1 MHMSTARHFKFAL
14 IAAVLSVLT
23 SCGSMPVL
31 FNGKDLSGW
40 HSDVP
45 ATDKPHNLQPSFRVH
60 NGMLISAGSPEGHL
74 ISDQSFSNYKL
85 MVEWRWPG
93 EPGNCGVLVHASE
106 PRMLY
111 RMFPRSIEC
120 QLHVGN
126 AGDFWCIGENI
137 SVPDM
142 ASRRRGPAETWGGDQ
157 GDSRRIRNLT
167 DGSEKPAGEWN
178 LMVIECRG
186 SRIDIWVN
194 GELVNNG
201 FNCSTDHGQI
211 AIQAEGAPCEFRR
224 LELLPLG
231 SRR

>member
-1 MHMSTARHFKFAL
+1 MSTARHIKIAL
-14 IAAVLSVLT
+14 IALLLSVLT

-31 FNGKDLSGW
+31 FNGKNLNGW
-40 HSDVP
+40 HADVP
-45 ATDKPHNLQPSFRVH
+45 ATDTSTNLQPSFRVY
-60 NGMLISAGSPEGHL
+60 NGMLISAGSPQGHL
-74 ISDQSFSNYKL
+74 ISDQSFSNYRL

-111 RMFPRSIEC
+111 GMFPRSIEC

-142 ASRRRGPAETWGGDQ
+142 EKRRRGPKEVWGGNE

-167 DGSEKPAGEWN
+167 EGSERPVGEWN
-178 LMVIECRG
+178 QMVIDCRDT
-186 SRIDIWVN
+186 SIDIWVN

-201 FNCSTDHGQI
+201 FACTTDHGQI

-231 SRR
+231 SKR

>member
-1 MHMSTARHFKFAL
+1 MSTARHFKIAL
-14 IAAVLSVLT
+14 IAAILSFLT

-40 HSDVP
+40 HADVP
-45 ATDKPHNLQPSFRVH
+45 AADKSDKLQPSFRVH
-60 NGMLISAGSPEGHL
+60 NGMLISAGSPQGHL
-74 ISDQSFSNYKL
+74 ISDQSFSNYRL

-93 EPGNCGVLVHASE
+93 EPGNCGVLVHASDL
-106 PRMLY
+106 RMLY
-111 RMFPRSIEC
+111 GMFPRSIEC

-126 AGDFWCIGENI
+126 AGDVWCIGENI

-142 ASRRRGPAETWGGDQ
+142 DRRRNGPRETWGGNE

-167 DGSEKPAGEWN
+167 EDSENPAGEWN

-186 SRIDIWVN
+186 REIGIWVN

-201 FNCSTDHGQI
+201 FACSTDHGQI

-224 LELLPLG
+224 LQLLPLG
-231 SRR
+231 PKR